1 MEQWLIDLLSNLTVV
16 TLSGL
21 FALFV
26 IHRYQRNKERRE
38 LKADFLTEISENFT
52 LLRTFKLNFS
62 NWGKMV
68 FVANK
73 AYRGL
78 QYVKNEDQRQTIKE
92 MWATSNQDAN
102 DAHTNFSKYQL
113 QNDLLLKK
121 IELNRK
127 KKHIILRRRKR
138 KEEYDFMK
146 EFITLLMNLRKKDSL
161 IVEGISKM
169 TKDVNSFT
177 EENIKKVEKIVDG
190 LIKIY
195 PKLNSFIFKMKM
207 N

>member
-92 MWATSNQDAN
+92 SFFLKFIKRVINS
-102 DAHTNFSKYQL
+102 FIKSYSSFRF
-113 QNDLLLKK
+113 LLLKIMCFFFLFSSIFFNNK
-121 IELNRK
+121 
-127 KKHIILRRRKR
+127 
-138 KEEYDFMK
+138 
-146 EFITLLMNLRKKDSL
+146 
-161 IVEGISKM
+161 
-169 TKDVNSFT
+169 SF
-177 EENIKKVEKIVDG
+177 
-190 LIKIY
+190 
-195 PKLNSFIFKMKM
+195 
-207 N
+207 